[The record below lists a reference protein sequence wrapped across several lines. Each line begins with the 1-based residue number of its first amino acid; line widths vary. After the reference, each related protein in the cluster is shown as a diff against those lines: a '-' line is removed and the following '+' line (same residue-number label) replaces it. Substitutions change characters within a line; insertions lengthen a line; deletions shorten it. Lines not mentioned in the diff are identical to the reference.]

1 MSRIPHLL
9 ASIVAVAVLVGCS
22 DDVEKT
28 KDAAVV
34 DMAFHDLAAGD
45 GAAACGSGI
54 YPCGPYGVQV
64 GDVAAN
70 LAFMGFSD
78 DDNQCTDHKD
88 KVMDLSKARQIAFA
102 DWHVGDASCAAKKK
116 DLLWV
121 MVSAGWCVPC
131 QAEVQSTQKEFGAG
145 AVDARL
151 GILNIVFETKS
162 HGEPADTN
170 FVKTWINTFKLT
182 FPVVAD
188 PSFKMGAYFNKK
200 ATPFNM
206 LVETKTG
213 KVYYRQVGGAISV
226 VGQKITEFF
235 SKK

>member
-1 MSRIPHLL
+1 MSRIPLIL
-9 ASIVAVAVLVGCS
+9 ASIFAVAVLVGCS
-22 DDVEKT
+22 DDTEKT
-28 KDAAVV
+28 KDSTVV
-34 DMAFHDLAAGD
+34 DMAFHDMAVGD
-45 GAAACGSGI
+45 GGTACGPGV
-54 YPCGPYGVQV
+54 YPCGPYGVQI

-78 DDNQCTDHKD
+78 DDNQCTEHKD
-88 KVMDLSKARQIAFA
+88 KVMDLSKAHQVAFA
-102 DWHVGDASCAAKKK
+102 DWHVGDASCASKKK

-121 MVSAGWCVPC
+121 MVSAGWCGPC
-131 QAEVQSTQKEFGAG
+131 KTEVQTTQKEYGAG
-145 AVDARL
+145 AVDSRL
-151 GILNIVFETKS
+151 AILNIVIETGN

-170 FVKTWINTFKLT
+170 YLKTWINGFKLT

-226 VGQKITEFF
+226 VGQKVTEFF
-235 SKK
+235 NK